1 MDGPLLFHLLMHFLL
16 VLSMTL
22 LSFTQNVSLF
32 FALGVGRNRVS
43 EVNYQKVKKKVI
55 FWGLHV
61 AERGFLPILG
71 SKLENSLIPPL
82 FSVAMLGH
90 F

>member
-1 MDGPLLFHLLMHFLL
+1 MKLQKIAVHPL
-16 VLSMTL
+16 
-22 LSFTQNVSLF
+22 
-32 FALGVGRNRVS
+32 LGVGRNRVS
-43 EVNYQKVKKKVI
+43 EVNYQKVKKKVT
-55 FWGLHV
+55 FLGLHV

-71 SKLENSLIPPL
+71 SNLENSLIPPL